1 MRHPHMNAN
10 SPPPPLTPCHVRGGA
25 RIGFV
30 NYTWPL
36 ATLDC
41 DASQLCVA
49 TTMFGLFETGRY
61 RLTRDQVVSIE
72 PYGVI
77 PVIGDGIRIRHT
89 APDVP
94 EKIIF
99 WCNPASTLKAIAN
112 AGFIPV
118 GQTGEGSFVGPS
130 RGFPLRIAPIVI
142 AVAIWNA
149 LFTLQVC
156 QSGIDTALPG
166 PLMLAAVA
174 LLFGASVA
182 ALRLPGFQALL
193 LKPGRRFEEVRP
205 VFLLLTVIS
214 GLMLLIFTLLTAT
227 HATR

>member
-1 MRHPHMNAN
+1 MNAN
-10 SPPPPLTPCHVRGGA
+10 STPPPPTPCHVRGGA

-49 TTMFGLFETGRY
+49 TTMFGLFEMGRY

-72 PYGVI
+72 PYGFI
-77 PVIGDGIRIRHT
+77 PVIGDGIRIRHKS
-89 APDVP
+89 PDVP

-99 WCNPASTLKAIAN
+99 WCNPDSTLKAITN
-112 AGFIPV
+112 TGFIPA
-118 GQTGEGSFVGPS
+118 GQAGGASSAKAS
-130 RGFPLRIAPIVI
+130 RGFPLRIVPIVI

-149 LFTLQVC
+149 LFVLQIFLGD
-156 QSGIDTALPG
+156 STNAFPG
-166 PLMLAAVA
+166 PLILAAVA
-174 LLFGASVA
+174 LLFGTSVA

-193 LKPGRRFEEVRP
+193 LKPGRSFEEVRP

-214 GLMLLIFTLLTAT
+214 GLMLLVFTLRWAAKLFT
-227 HATR
+227 

>member
-1 MRHPHMNAN
+1 MNASST
-10 SPPPPLTPCHVRGGA
+10 SPPLPTCHVRGGA

-49 TTMFGLFETGRY
+49 TTMFGLFETGRH
-61 RLTRDQVVSIE
+61 RLTCDQVVSIE
-72 PYGVI
+72 PYGII
-77 PVIGDGIRIRHT
+77 PVLGDGIRIRHT

-99 WCNPASTLKAIAN
+99 WCDPDSTLRAIAS
-112 AGFIPV
+112 AGFIPA
-118 GQTGEGSFVGPS
+118 GKASEFSSLGKS
-130 RGFPLRIAPIVI
+130 RGFPLRVVPILV

-149 LFTLQVC
+149 LFILQFS
-156 QSGIDTALPG
+156 QADATTAFPG
-166 PLMLAAVA
+166 PLTLAAVA
-174 LLFGASVA
+174 LLFGISAG
-182 ALRLPGFQALL
+182 ALRFPGLQTRL
-193 LKPGRRFEEVRP
+193 LKPGRSFEEVRP

-214 GLMLLIFTLLTAT
+214 GLMLLAFTLLTVAKT
-227 HATR
+227 FR

>member
-1 MRHPHMNAN
+1 MNASSTP
-10 SPPPPLTPCHVRGGA
+10 SPTTPCRVRGGA

-49 TTMFGLFETGRY
+49 TTMFGLFETGRH

-72 PYGVI
+72 PYGSI
-77 PVIGDGIRIRHT
+77 PVLGAGIRIRHT
-89 APDVP
+89 APAVP

-99 WCNPASTLKAIAN
+99 WCDPDSTLRAIVN
-112 AGFIPV
+112 AGFIAG
-118 GQTGEGSFVGPS
+118 GQADEASSVKAS

-142 AVAIWNA
+142 AVASWNA
-149 LFTLQVC
+149 LFILQF
-156 QSGIDTALPG
+156 SRGGTAVAFPG
-166 PLMLAAVA
+166 PFTLAAVA
-174 LLFGASVA
+174 FLLGTSVA
-182 ALRLPGFQALL
+182 ALRMPGFQALL
-193 LKPGRRFEEVRP
+193 LKPGRSFEEVRP

-214 GLMLLIFTLLTAT
+214 GLMLLVFTLLTA
-227 HATR
+227 AEIFR

>member
-1 MRHPHMNAN
+1 MNADPTP
-10 SPPPPLTPCHVRGGA
+10 SPPTTCHMRGGA

-36 ATLDC
+36 ATLEC

-49 TTMFGLFETGRY
+49 TTMFGLFETGRH

-99 WCNPASTLKAIAN
+99 WCNPDSTLKAIAS
-112 AGFIPV
+112 AGFIPA
-118 GQTGEGSFVGPS
+118 GKASELSSHGKS
-130 RGFPLRIAPIVI
+130 RGFPLRVAPILV

-149 LFTLQVC
+149 LFILQFFR
-156 QSGIDTALPG
+156 GGTAVAFPG
-166 PLMLAAVA
+166 PFTLAAVA
-174 LLFGASVA
+174 FLFGTAAA
-182 ALRLPGFQALL
+182 ALRFPGFQARL
-193 LKPGRRFEEVRP
+193 LKPGHRFEEVRP
-205 VFLLLTVIS
+205 VFQLLTVIS
-214 GLMLLIFTLLTAT
+214 GLMLLVFTLLTA
-227 HATR
+227 AKIFR